1 MTRACAQAYARRI
14 IGNASIL
21 YMRVPL
27 APPPPPLVT
36 SMNGAW
42 RHMHSAWR
50 HILSQWLHMHF
61 AWRHWIR
68 GTDARRCMTD
78 AWTMKALSGV
88 TKPFFFFL
96 NKHTRKIIL
105 WRVWLTGPDGAQHE
119 PGSRAVGTARDKI
132 NKSAAA
138 EVAPLSP
145 PLQRGVG

>member
-1 MTRACAQAYARRI
+1 MYDGCVNDEGSERRYE
-14 IGNASIL
+14 A
-21 YMRVPL
+21 V
-27 APPPPPLVT
+27 
-36 SMNGAW
+36 
-42 RHMHSAWR
+42 
-50 HILSQWLHMHF
+50 
-61 AWRHWIR
+61 
-68 GTDARRCMTD
+68 
-78 AWTMKALSGV
+78 
-88 TKPFFFFL
+88 FFFL